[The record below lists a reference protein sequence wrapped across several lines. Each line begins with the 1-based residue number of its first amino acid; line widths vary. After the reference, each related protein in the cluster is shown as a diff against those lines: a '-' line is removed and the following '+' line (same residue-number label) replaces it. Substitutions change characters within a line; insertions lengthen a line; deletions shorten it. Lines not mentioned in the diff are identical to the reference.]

1 MALADAVRRV
11 GLGEGAPEPVQPAVS
26 RRKGHLAVLADP
38 QDD

>member
-11 GLGEGAPEPVQPAVS
+11 GLGEGPPEPVQPAVT
-26 RRKGHLAVLADP
+26 RRKGHLAILADP